1 MKQGTGKSSDAGRM
15 VQPKPKAVS
24 LAHVSEMGIH
34 QVRTKSTTLYEGRG
48 YEAPMAKPSQHP
60 RGSQGKF

>member
-1 MKQGTGKSSDAGRM
+1 MKQGTGKSVDTGRK
-15 VQPKPKAVS
+15 VEPKSRAVGI
-24 LAHVSEMGIH
+24 AHVVDMGAH
-34 QVRTKSTTLYEGRG
+34 QVRVKSAPLYEGRG